1 MYIAKQN
8 EHIAC
13 IGETEQECID
23 IMTSALASDY
33 VIEETEETYV
43 LYNGV
48 YMTEEQA
55 KEEHEKEERERKSK
69 LKMTK
74 RDFFLYVLQPYGV
87 TYQALNQILNSND
100 TLSACF
106 NLCNHVYRYDT
117 LLIGNIKPMLETLTG
132 ETIDEQELMA
142 FLDVQFE
149 THNAQD

>member
-1 MYIAKQN
+1 MFIAYN
-8 EHIAC
+8 NDLI
-13 IGETEQECID
+13 TEVADTEEELLQKLQFRVY
-23 IMTSALASDY
+23 TS
-33 VIEETEETYV
+33 IEETEETYV

-48 YMTEEQA
+48 IMTEEQA
-55 KEEHEKEERERKSK
+55 KEEHEKEERERKAK

-117 LLIGNIKPMLETLTG
+117 MLIGNIKTMLEAITG